1 MRIVEAAVEAGVAE
15 SRLIRKPLIF
25 CARSCSGYGCS
36 FTQKMDSF
44 LNEKRQFELWGF
56 FASFN
61 TKSGNYRIDVAHK
74 TISHISPLV

>member
-1 MRIVEAAVEAGVAE
+1 MRIVELAAAVELAGVAE

-25 CARSCSGYGCS
+25 CARSWMLFYP
-36 FTQKMDSF
+36 KMDSF
-44 LNEKRQFELWGF
+44 FSLLNEKRQFELWGF

-74 TISHISPLV
+74 TP